1 MAWMRWLLSA
11 LGMASIGS
19 GHAQP
24 AQTTEP
30 IEPIKSSTLLPSKQV
45 ESRAEWVSVVA
56 EHYAGVSAGVEIN
69 RICSILSASETAKL
83 ESDLEAFTQ
92 ALSGQIIP
100 DFLSAA
106 RRTSKV
112 IASEEPYQSCGIES
126 RDAVIDA
133 QELVAWWLNELGK
146 SDPGK

>member
-1 MAWMRWLLSA
+1 MRWLLSA

-19 GHAQP
+19 GHAQR

-30 IEPIKSSTLLPSKQV
+30 IEPIQSSTLLPSKQV
-45 ESRAEWVSVVA
+45 DSRAEWVSMVA

-92 ALSGQIIP
+92 ALAGQIIP
-100 DFLSAA
+100 DFLAAA

-112 IASEEPYQSCGIES
+112 IASEEPYKSCGVES

-146 SDPGK
+146 SDPDK